1 MITFTW
7 PRYGENMLIKT
18 GANKFQDRVGKVGK
32 IAQIGTRC
40 CQHLDVRQDN
50 VPWTPSPE
58 EVRSSADRSSFQWEI
73 GNESHAMVAR
83 RMWPVLKAS
92 LTFVRKAS
100 FAQVASVVWF
110 EIWII
115 FVNVC
120 SDWKNLP
127 ICSWLS
133 EVLVRSGWGSAT
145 CSFFRWRDFAPRLWS
160 KRPRPAHASTKGVIG
175 CYVGPESFC
184 MFHRAM
190 RTVMRRSFWI
200 LGTFAKMFCPKSCQ
214 VDELS
219 PKL

>member
-18 GANKFQDRVGKVGK
+18 GVNKFQNRVGKVGK

-58 EVRSSADRSSFQWEI
+58 EVRSSADRSFFQWEI

-100 FAQVASVVWF
+100 FAQVLSSGMV
-110 EIWII
+110 
-115 FVNVC
+115 
-120 SDWKNLP
+120 SDLNYLCKCLQRLKKSGYAVGFLKFW
-127 ICSWLS
+127 S
-133 EVLVRSGWGSAT
+133 EVGELLQHALFSGGEILPPDYDQRGQGQHKGCHWVLCRSWV
-145 CSFFRWRDFAPRLWS
+145 LL
-160 KRPRPAHASTKGVIG
+160 H
-175 CYVGPESFC
+175 
-184 MFHRAM
+184 FHRAM

-200 LGTFAKMFCPKSCQ
+200 LCTFAKMFCPKNCQ

-219 PKL
+219 PTL